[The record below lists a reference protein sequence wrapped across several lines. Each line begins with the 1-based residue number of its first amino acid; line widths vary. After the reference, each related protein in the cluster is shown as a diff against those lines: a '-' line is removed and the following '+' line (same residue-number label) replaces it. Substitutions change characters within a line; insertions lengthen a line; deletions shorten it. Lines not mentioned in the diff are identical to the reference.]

1 MKENCMQKKSTPIDQ
16 HVGSRIR
23 LRRMTVGMSQEKL
36 GDCLGV
42 TFQQVQ
48 KYEKGVN
55 RVGASRLQRISE
67 VLNAPISFFFEEA
80 PATFDH
86 QLEVRERDSL
96 SKVLASKEFLS
107 LTNSFSAI
115 RDPKIRQKI
124 IDLVD
129 ALAATD
135 PDAGDHAAENIT
147 AARSDR
153 L

>member
-1 MKENCMQKKSTPIDQ
+1 MQKKSTPIDQ